1 MKYEIKKNHR
11 ISFDFCC
18 CFCFAVTD
26 KACALSRWN
35 FLFIHIGQAFLFF
48 LDHILATSIMGAIQ
62 YRIDGAIWNDH
73 GKIANGFIDGK
84 LSTVAILNHDN
95 VQNCY
100 YKLYTHY
107 QVFKS
112 PFFQILLTAD
122 CDTLE
127 CRLHVV
133 CSSNG
138 TRFFKWFFMLYG
150 YWWNFT
156 P

>member
-1 MKYEIKKNHR
+1 MRTFTMKFPFHIHRSSVSIFFRSHTGNECNGGYSISNRRCRMKRPRQNNH
-11 ISFDFCC
+11 F
-18 CFCFAVTD
+18 
-26 KACALSRWN
+26 
-35 FLFIHIGQAFLFF
+35 
-48 LDHILATSIMGAIQ
+48 
-62 YRIDGAIWNDH
+62 
-73 GKIANGFIDGK
+73 NGFIDGK

-138 TRFFKWFFMLYG
+138 TRFFKWFSMLYG
-150 YWWNFT
+150 YWWNIT
-156 P
+156 R